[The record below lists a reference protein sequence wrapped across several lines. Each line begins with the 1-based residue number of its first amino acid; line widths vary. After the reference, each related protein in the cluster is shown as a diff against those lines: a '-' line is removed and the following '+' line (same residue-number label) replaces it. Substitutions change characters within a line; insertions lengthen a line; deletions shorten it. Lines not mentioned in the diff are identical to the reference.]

1 VPRGKV
7 AFSARSAWSD
17 DKGAKFRHEAAKIC
31 ATGNT
36 VCDGAAASEGS
47 SASAFFSVLV
57 VQVRPAWVAKRTLG
71 FRDDRKFRQPE
82 IWPP

>member
-1 VPRGKV
+1 MPRGKV

-17 DKGAKFRHEAAKIC
+17 DKGTKFRHEAAKIC

-36 VCDGAAASEGS
+36 VCDGAANSEGP

-57 VQVRPAWVAKRTLG
+57 VRARPA
-71 FRDDRKFRQPE
+71 
-82 IWPP
+82 

>member
-7 AFSARSAWSD
+7 AFSARSAWLD
-17 DKGAKFRHEAAKIC
+17 GKGAKFRHEAAKI
-31 ATGNT
+31 TGNT
-36 VCDGAAASEGS
+36 VCDGAANSEGP

-57 VQVRPAWVAKRTLG
+57 VQVRPAWVAKGTLG
-71 FRDDRKFRQPE
+71 FRGDRKFRQPE